1 MKTTDEAFIETF
13 HLFDFIQAVLNRS
26 PQPKTLI
33 CDVVSSGTVPRRP
46 GHKVGWINLKFL
58 FFHRVLVCKIQSLRT
73 IRFSK
78 IDMPETP

>member
-46 GHKVGWINLKFL
+46 GHKVGL
-58 FFHRVLVCKIQSLRT
+58 
-73 IRFSK
+73 
-78 IDMPETP
+78 D

>member
-46 GHKVGWINLKFL
+46 GHKVGLDFKAKIL
-58 FFHRVLVCKIQSLRT
+58 FFHRVLVCKIQS
-73 IRFSK
+73 FSK
-78 IDMPETP
+78 FDN